1 MAVIR
6 MTKSSVSL
14 GKRTHINIFVPD
26 QLKEGTK
33 TLYLLHGLSDN
44 NDDWF
49 NNTQL
54 VRAVAN
60 RNLVVVCPDGG
71 KSFYSNMK
79 SNYNYFDYIAKE
91 LPEYIEKLFP
101 VTGKDEDRYIAGLSM
116 GGYGAFKFALSFPER
131 YAGAASFSGVMD
143 VISRMENG
151 TFDYSGIKDEEI
163 GPKGDLFALAKMAEK
178 SVKKPKLYQWCGTS
192 DFLYEDNKKFRDFI
206 KDMDFDYTYKES
218 EGDHNWECWNEQI
231 KFVLDFFSL

>member
-6 MTKSSVSL
+6 MTKSSASL
-14 GKRTHINIFVPD
+14 GKRTHINIYVPD
-26 QLKEGTK
+26 EIKEGTK
-33 TLYLLHGLSDN
+33 ILYLLHGLSDN

-54 VRAVAN
+54 VRAVTN

-91 LPEYIEKLFP
+91 LPEYIEKLLP

-143 VISRMENG
+143 VISRMESG
-151 TFDYSGIKDEEI
+151 MFDYSGIKDEEI
-163 GPKGDLFALAKMAEK
+163 GPKGDLFELAKKAEK
-178 SVKKPKLYQWCGTS
+178 AAKKPKLYQWCGTS

-206 KDMDFDYTYKES
+206 KNMDFDYTYKES

-231 KFVLDFFSL
+231 KFILDFFCL